1 MTKRIFL
8 ILLCLAAC
16 LLSACAQQPP
26 ESLKEETPSGAQ
38 VIEAAPSEDASLQF
52 TATLYFRHGETGLLR
67 QETRQITMLPN
78 ESRERAL
85 VSALLEGSRMA
96 GSRPL
101 FPEKTEVLS
110 TQAQDGVI
118 YVTFNEALYDRY
130 GDEDAAREDSIL
142 RRKLAMAALTATLTE
157 SGEYRAVQV
166 LVRAEENVG
175 RSMRLTDR
183 FFWAEDERIVE
194 PLTRQQDA
202 LPTPAAYAR
211 EMLQAWQN
219 RNQEMLTAFAAYSGG
234 RPQEWLAEM
243 PALLSFAVYDG
254 TVSPD
259 NDRAIVCADLIL
271 RDGDGMEIR
280 MDACPMTLLREGGA
294 WKVSLTQLRGIMGES
309 NE

>member
-1 MTKRIFL
+1 MKKRFYL

-26 ESLKEETPSGAQ
+26 ETLKEETPSGAQ
-38 VIEAAPSEDASLQF
+38 VIDAAPSEEASLQF
-52 TATLYFRHGETGLLR
+52 TATLYFRHGETELLR

-254 TVSPD
+254 TVSPE

-280 MDACPMTLLREGGA
+280 MDACPMTLLREGDD